1 MPNTQKQNVNMSD
14 LSIAQLEAEL
24 NKRRAKIDRLN
35 ERKGKLL
42 KRVEELDKEIRSL
55 GGRLAFTLTSTSAGK
70 KKKQGRKHP
79 PGTIKKIL
87 DDTHPGVYS
96 LGDVSQILKGA
107 GVILTD
113 QVIAMSLAKNG
124 TFTKAKDKT
133 GAVRYEKHG
142 AQGPLNEAATRV
154 LSAAYV
160 GTKITT
166 IV

>member
-1 MPNTQKQNVNMSD
+1 MPKTQKQNVNMSD

-24 NKRRAKIDRLN
+24 NKRRTKIDRLN
-35 ERKGKLL
+35 EKKGKLL
-42 KRVEELDKEIRSL
+42 KRVEDLDKEIRLL
-55 GGRLAFTLTSTSAGK
+55 GTSTSAS
-70 KKKQGRKHP
+70 KKKQTQKRKHP

-107 GVILTD
+107 GVMLTD

-133 GAVRYEKHG
+133 GTARYEKRG
-142 AQGPLNEAATRV
+142 MREPLSDAANRV
-154 LSAAYV
+154 ILSATP
-160 GTKITT
+160 GITAT
-166 IV
+166 AP